1 MASTPDPGTAGF
13 ASGAPTALAAVHDRF
28 DAVQRIAVL
37 RAGGVGDLLVVE
49 PAIRAIA
56 VAYPGAQLTLIGT
69 EAHRGLLARR
79 PGPIDRVEVLPA
91 GRGVR
96 AGPEDPAV
104 FGRFL
109 QRLRNA
115 RFDLAVQL
123 HGGGSASNPFL
134 LELAARHTV
143 GMATRDAAALE
154 RTLPYVSTQ
163 HELLRALEVA
173 GLAGAAPVTLQP
185 FLAVSVEERARGA
198 AVVAAAVSGAGP
210 LVAIHPGSTDPRRRW
225 PAERFGQVAL
235 AALADGAR
243 VVVLGDESDRET
255 ARAVTDAIGHHPA
268 ARAGR
273 WAALAGEL
281 DLTDLVGVLAAADV
295 LIANDSGPRHLAQ
308 AIGTPTV
315 SIYWIGNLLTAGPLA
330 RAQHRAH
337 VSWAMACGRCGA
349 DFSGPVRCEHDDSV
363 VAGLPVGPVIDDMR
377 DLMARSRPPRG

>member
-1 MASTPDPGTAGF
+1 MTSTPDPGTAG
-13 ASGAPTALAAVHDRF
+13 ATALAAVHDRF

-37 RAGGVGDLLVVE
+37 RAGGIGDLLVVE

-56 VAYPGAQLTLIGT
+56 VAYPGAELTLLGT
-69 EAHRGLLARR
+69 EAHRELLARR
-79 PGPIDRVEVLPA
+79 PGPIDRVEALPA
-91 GRGVR
+91 GRGLR
-96 AGPEDPAV
+96 TGPEDPAV
-104 FGRFL
+104 FDRFV
-109 QRLRNA
+109 QRMRNR

-123 HGGGSASNPFL
+123 HGGGQASNPFL
-134 LELAARHTV
+134 LEVAARHTV
-143 GMATRDAAALE
+143 GMATRDAATLE

-173 GLAGAAPVTLQP
+173 GLAGAAPVTLPP
-185 FLAVSVEERARGA
+185 FLAVTAEERARGA
-198 AVVAAAVSGAGP
+198 AVVSAALVGAGP

-225 PAERFGQVAL
+225 PAKRFGRVAR

-268 ARAGR
+268 AGAAR

-295 LIANDSGPRHLAQ
+295 LIANDSGPRHLAE
-308 AIGTPTV
+308 ALGTPTV

-330 RAQHRAH
+330 RARHRAH
-337 VSWAMACGRCGA
+337 VSWAMTCGRCGA